1 MEETMKKSAYLL
13 KAIIIKGL
21 LGNGILLLLLASI
34 SLTVGWQQHVLTQS
48 LIRNQLGITSYPTPF
63 NILLR

>member
-21 LGNGILLLLLASI
+21 LGNGILVLLIASI
-34 SLTVGWQQHVLTQS
+34 SLTVGWQQRVFTQS
-48 LIRNQLGITSYPTPF
+48 LIRNQLGVSTYPTPF